1 MKTKQFVAVLV
12 AIVIVAAI
20 MFGRGL
26 SVVPSFE
33 GLNAGVYSATLG
45 GSNSNYLISSSLPP
59 PYYWG
64 SQDIHNAQ
72 LWHASSFLLG
82 RGAVRIEVG
91 FPQQYSSW
99 LETGQKVDYWVKVN
113 DTNFVH
119 VVGQVNIYTLSMTVS
134 SINTGDV
141 NQYVFQGEKIWI
153 QLAAVTWDRAYQDV
167 GSSGSPVYIQAW
179 EAPLAVFISSFQE
192 DSQGSSHAAIDPSY
206 QGRFITLYSEPN
218 AYGTLDDLGLQAGGN
233 VNSTLGNNL
242 APDSRMVKSAFFPIT
257 LTNFGITE
265 DILGGHAPVV
275 NYQLKIYTLQLGR
288 YTYTNPDDTP
298 WGKRPPEGWGLQQL
312 LNAINDWLSNPLNIP
327 WILLGIGL
335 VVLVLILVFAP
346 WLLGL
351 AVASR
356 RKSR

>member
-20 MFGRGL
+20 FFGRGL
-26 SVVPSFE
+26 SLLPSFE

-45 GSNSNYLISSSLPP
+45 NSNYLISSSLPS

-72 LWHASSFLLG
+72 LWHASSFLMG

-91 FPQQYSSW
+91 FPQQYSSP

-134 SINTGDV
+134 AINTGDP
-141 NQYVFQGEKIWI
+141 NQYVFQGEKIWV
-153 QLAAVTWDRAYQDV
+153 QLAAITWNKAYQDV
-167 GSSGSPVYIQAW
+167 GSSGSPVYAQAW

-192 DSQGSSHAAIDPSY
+192 DSQGSSYAALDPSY
-206 QGRFITLYSEPN
+206 EGRFITLYDAPN
-218 AYGTLDDLGLQAGGN
+218 GYGTLDDLGLRSGGD
-233 VNSTLGNNL
+233 VNSTLGNSL
-242 APDSRMVKSAFFPIT
+242 APDSRMVRSAFFPVV
-257 LTNFGITE
+257 LTNFGVGQ
-265 DILGGHAPVV
+265 DIWGSHAPVA
-275 NYQLKIYTLQLGR
+275 NYQLKIYTIQLGK

-298 WGKRPPEGWGLQQL
+298 WGNRQPESSGLQAW
-312 LNAINDWLSNPLNIP
+312 LNAIDKWLSNPLNIP
-327 WILLGIGL
+327 WVLLGIGL
-335 VVLVLILVFAP
+335 VVLVLIIIFAP

-351 AVASR
+351 AATSR
-356 RKSR
+356 RESR